1 MKMHMYVS
9 PIVNMSR
16 SNAIKSSIP
25 MNYLFVSFLHP
36 LRQQT
41 PILVVL
47 VLKKKKKKVLL
58 ISHVSFDRSEDPV
71 IHDHVL

>member
-1 MKMHMYVS
+1 MHMYVS

-47 VLKKKKKKVLL
+47 VLKKKKKKESPLNL
-58 ISHVSFDRSEDPV
+58 TRIFRSKRRSRYT
-71 IHDHVL
+71 

>member
-1 MKMHMYVS
+1 MHMYVS

-47 VLKKKKKKVLL
+47 VLKKKKKKKESPLNL
-58 ISHVSFDRSEDPV
+58 TRIFRSKRRSRYT
-71 IHDHVL
+71 